1 MGLDLLPS
9 ALDLARFQFAFT
21 VVFHFL
27 FPAFT
32 IGLASYLAVLE
43 GMWLWTGRAVYLDV
57 FSYWLKVFAVT
68 FAMGVVSGLVLS
80 YQFGTNWSVLSYKA
94 GNILGPLLGYEV
106 LTAFFLEAGFL
117 GVMLFGMARV
127 GRRLHFLAT
136 CLVATGTLV
145 STFWIIAANS
155 WMQTP
160 QGFSQQAD
168 GRFVPEDWWAII
180 FTPSFPYRML
190 HVVAAT
196 YLTTALIVGA
206 VGAWHLLRGNMRDNR
221 NERARVMLSMAAWM
235 VLAVAPVQAVIG
247 DLHGINTLEHQPQ
260 KVAAMEGLWE
270 TRQGA
275 PLVLFGWPDAAR
287 EETRHAVEV
296 PRLGSLILR
305 HSWDGEVPG
314 LKQFPPGQRPTN
326 VPLVFWSFRVMV
338 GLGFL
343 MIGLSIAALVLRR
356 RGRLYDHPWF
366 LRAAV
371 AMGPGGLAAVTAG
384 WIVTEAGRQPFT
396 VYGLLRTADSASPV
410 AAPAVAASLAAF
422 AVVYF
427 LVFGAGIWFLFRLF
441 GQAPRPSEPGPPP
454 GQPVRT
460 AGTVSGIAPGLAS
473 GISAGAAPV
482 QPMPA
487 E

>member
-1 MGLDLLPS
+1 MGLDFLPS

-43 GMWLWTGRAVYLDV
+43 GLWLWTGRAVYLDV
-57 FSYWLKVFAVT
+57 FSYWLKVFAVN

-117 GVMLFGMARV
+117 GIMLFGMARV

-180 FTPSFPYRML
+180 FNPSFPYRMM

-206 VGAWHLLRGNMRDNR
+206 VGAWHLLRNAL
-221 NERARVMLSMAAWM
+221 NERARVMLSMAMWM

-260 KVAAMEGLWE
+260 KVAAMEGNWE

-275 PLVLFGWPDAAR
+275 PLVLFGWPDAAQ
-287 EETRHAVEV
+287 EKTRYAVEV
-296 PRLGSLILR
+296 PKLGSLVLR
-305 HSWDGEVPG
+305 HSLDGEVPG

-326 VPLVFWSFRVMV
+326 VPLVFWAFRVMV
-338 GLGFL
+338 GLGLL
-343 MIGLSIAALVLRR
+343 MIGFSIAALVMRW

-371 AMGPGGLAAVTAG
+371 AAGPGGLIAVTAG
-384 WIVTEAGRQPFT
+384 WIVTEAGRQPYT
-396 VYGLLRTADSASPV
+396 VYGLLRTTDSVSPV
-410 AAPAVAASLAAF
+410 AAPAVATSLGAF

-441 GQAPRPSEPGPPP
+441 GQAPHPFETGPPQD
-454 GQPVRT
+454 QPVRT
-460 AGTVSGIAPGLAS
+460 AGAPSGIAPD
-473 GISAGAAPV
+473 